1 MHQNT
6 GVIRKAGKSSHMSQV
21 KLRMPA
27 SLRSQGRAL
36 LEPDD
41 PQKLHVLMNQYA
53 RLSDAHE
60 DWSVRAANLAADQ
73 PSAAVI

>member
-1 MHQNT
+1 MHHYT
-6 GVIRKAGKSSHMSQV
+6 GVICKAGKYSHMSQV
-21 KLRMPA
+21 KLRMMA

-41 PQKLHVLMNQYA
+41 PQKLHLLMIQYA

-60 DWSVRAANLAADQ
+60 DWSVRAASLAADQ
-73 PSAAVI
+73 PYAAVI